1 MRKEV
6 ILAVIIGV
14 LLGGIILYGINLANN
29 SSTDSVDTEDQGNNS
44 QVAPTSTK
52 KNGNLISIT
61 TPQNNAVVTETT
73 LSLKGSA
80 KANSNIAIVTENDD
94 ILTVADANGYFS
106 SDINLISGENIITVT
121 SVDTTQST
129 ASASITVIRTATLP
143 E

>member
-80 KANSNIAIVTENDD
+80 KANSNIAIITENDD
-94 ILTVADANGYFS
+94 ILTVADANGNFS

-121 SVDTTQST
+121 SVDTTQAT